1 MANLSSKNL
10 SKFTFNGG
18 ASRANKV
25 LQFGVNA
32 RETGS
37 AFYFKPIAFKDDT
50 SFETY
55 FRYQGSFLSD
65 VVFVLQDDSRK
76 DNALGS
82 FSGYRGISPSVGI
95 GLDGGGNDI
104 NLNANGGSTALA
116 SIGANLDLDS
126 GGEVNV
132 WIDYNGKND
141 RLKVFTS
148 STTSKP
154 RNPLL
159 SSKIDV
165 ENILGNRGYV
175 GFSGGGDTGQT
186 VEVIQWE
193 FSTSDAQTNKPSKN
207 INGDNKNN
215 RLQGTNK
222 NDKIDGK
229 GGRDILTGAG
239 GNDIL
244 TGGGGADD
252 FLLGSGKA
260 YKKKDLG
267 IDTIKDFKRN
277 LDDIILDKDTFI
289 TLHSKAGEGFSIGRE
304 FEAVKNKRRVA
315 RSVADI
321 VYDRSS
327 GDLYYNA
334 NGGLS
339 GFGGGG
345 KIATLEGAPKIGPSD
360 FVLE

>member
-10 SKFTFNGG
+10 SRFTFNGG
-18 ASRANKV
+18 ASRENKV

-82 FSGYRGISPSVGI
+82 ISGYRGISPSVGI
-95 GLDGGGNDI
+95 ELESGRNDI
-104 NLNANGGSTALA
+104 NLNANGGSTTLA

-126 GGEVNV
+126 GGQVNV

-175 GFSGGGDTGQT
+175 GFSGGGGTGQT
-186 VEVIQWE
+186 LEVIQWE
-193 FSTSDAQTNKPSKN
+193 FSTSDPEPKTAKG
-207 INGDNKNN
+207 INGNNRNN
-215 RLQGTNK
+215 RLRGTNK
-222 NDKIDGK
+222 GERIDGK
-229 GGRDILTGAG
+229 N
-239 GNDIL
+239 GNDTLIGAAGNDTL
-244 TGGGGADD
+244 IGGGGADD
-252 FLLGSGKA
+252 FLLGSGKV

-267 IDTIKDFKRN
+267 IDTIKDFKPN
-277 LDDIILDKDTFI
+277 VDDIILDTDTFG
-289 TLHSKAGEGFSIGRE
+289 TLKSKVGEGFSIGRE
-304 FEAVKNKRRVA
+304 FESVKNKRGVA
-315 RSVADI
+315 GSAADI
-321 VYDRSS
+321 VYDRAT

-334 NGGLS
+334 NGPLG

-345 KIATLEGAPKIGPSD
+345 KIATLEGAPKISASD